1 MTATD
6 PALVAALARLIV
18 LHRETY
24 FNDADAIA
32 ERHDMTPE
40 AVAECIGWFKTTV
53 EPRYRGTA
61 ILAAASELATRM
73 RHGPPIMAAAERRP
87 EASRRGRR
95 KAPCRSGRPGSSPTR
110 LRPVWRTVSAD
121 HAAAAIVPGLLFRR
135 WPRRPREHDPTIEP
149 GHAKMKGA
157 NLAPFDHPGSESAV
171 R

>member
-40 AVAECIGWFKTTV
+40 AVAECVGWFKTTV

-87 EASRRGRR
+87 EASGGAGEKHHVDPVDPDRPERGCARCGGRFRPTMRRRLLCRACYFDDGR
-95 KAPCRSGRPGSSPTR
+95 AGPENMTQ
-110 LRPVWRTVSAD
+110 
-121 HAAAAIVPGLLFRR
+121 LLN
-135 WPRRPREHDPTIEP
+135 PATP
-149 GHAKMKGA
+149 K
-157 NLAPFDHPGSESAV
+157 
-171 R
+171 